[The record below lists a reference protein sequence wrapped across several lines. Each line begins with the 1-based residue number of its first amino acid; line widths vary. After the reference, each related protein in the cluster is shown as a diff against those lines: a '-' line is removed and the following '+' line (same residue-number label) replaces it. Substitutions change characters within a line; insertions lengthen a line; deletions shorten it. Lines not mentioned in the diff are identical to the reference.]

1 MKNIPYEFVIEDLI
15 SLGPLVKRMFGVH
28 SIYIGETLFL
38 ALYRGDKHPQDHG
51 IWIGTERKHHQ
62 YLKQHFPSIRA
73 LQGVPIKKWIL
84 LPEDSESFEEDAFRI
99 CQMIKNGDERIGV
112 LSKKK

>member
-15 SLGPLVKRMFGVH
+15 SLDPIVKRMFGVH
-28 SIYIGETLFL
+28 SIYVRSTLYL

-51 IWIGTERKHHQ
+51 IWIGTEKKHHQ
-62 YLKQHFPSIRA
+62 YLKQHFPNLRP

-84 LPEDSESFEEDAFRI
+84 LPEDCNSFEEDAFRI
-99 CQMIKNGDERIGV
+99 CEMIKKGDKRIGV
-112 LSKKK
+112 KTKKN